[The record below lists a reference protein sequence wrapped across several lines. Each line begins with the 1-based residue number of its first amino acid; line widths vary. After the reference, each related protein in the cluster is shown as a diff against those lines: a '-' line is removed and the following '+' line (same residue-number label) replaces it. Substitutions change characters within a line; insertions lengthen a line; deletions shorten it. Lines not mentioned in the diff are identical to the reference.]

1 MDAYMTIN
9 DGNVATAFQQFFE
22 NGEGDF
28 DEEEQANFE
37 VMWAIKNG
45 EFTKYLMFNLNLE
58 GYYRVEDW
66 ETVLDGFFQSI
77 GLEDVNVDDLDSYTR
92 SQLYYNVYEVEEA
105 VCEQAMT
112 EQFGTNKAANEGYV
126 EQTSMVDNWLNTWFG
141 NNNDNGYSWQF
152 GNGSNGSFDTWLQ
165 NWRNGDNGDFEDSW
179 LSTTVTNATPE
190 SVQNA
195 MPSSFRNA
203 NGNFTPGAAAGIAI
217 GALAAVAL
225 VILGAFKLGQ
235 SGGHSGGHSGQA
247 SAGRKAPLITDQS
260 NVKTKV
266 YHEHT
271 DPSNETGASPVRRF
285 RTFAAFV

>member
-1 MDAYMTIN
+1 MNDGKLDAYITIN
-9 DGNVATAFQQFFE
+9 DGKIATAFQQFFE

-77 GLEDVNVDDLDSYTR
+77 GLENVNVDDLDSYTR

-112 EQFGTNKAANEGYV
+112 EQFGSNKAANEGYV
-126 EQTSMVDNWLNTWFG
+126 EQTSMVDNWLNTWFSNG
-141 NNNDNGYSWQF
+141 ANNNDGYSWQF
-152 GNGSNGSFDTWLQ
+152 GNGSNGSFDSWVE
-165 NWRNGDNGDFEDSW
+165 NIRNGDNGDDSW
-179 LSTTVTNATPE
+179 LTNTVTSA
-190 SVQNA
+190 
-195 MPSSFRNA
+195 SSFRNE
-203 NGNFTPGAAAGIAI
+203 NGQFTAGAAAGIAI

-225 VILGAFKLGQ
+225 VVLGMFKLGQ
-235 SGGHSGGHSGQA
+235 SSGHSGQA

-266 YHEHT
+266 YREHT

>member
-1 MDAYMTIN
+1 MNAYITIN
-9 DGNVATAFQQFFE
+9 DGDVATAFQQFFE
-22 NGEGDF
+22 NGEGDL

-58 GYYRVEDW
+58 GDYRVEDW

-92 SQLYYNVYEVEEA
+92 SQIYYNVYEVEEA

-141 NNNDNGYSWQF
+141 NGANNNGDGYSWQF
-152 GNGSNGSFDTWLQ
+152 GNGSNGSFDSWVE
-165 NWRNGDNGDFEDSW
+165 NIRNGDNGDDSW
-179 LSTTVTNATPE
+179 LTNTVTSA
-190 SVQNA
+190 
-195 MPSSFRNA
+195 SSFRNE
-203 NGNFTPGAAAGIAI
+203 NGQFTAGAAAGIAI
-217 GALAAVAL
+217 GALAAVSL
-225 VILGAFKLGQ
+225 VVLGMFKLGQ
-235 SGGHSGGHSGQA
+235 SSGHSGQA
-247 SAGRKAPLITDQS
+247 SASRKAPLITDQS